1 VLTSIPVAPPNVV
14 QLVIVIPLNVPVVP
28 DESMNIQE
36 DVLAIIKQFVIVIPT
51 LIAPLEA
58 TGAICNTLALPI
70 RMQSL
75 TTLFDVTPVEISNRQ
90 APLLPVVVM

>member
-28 DESMNIQE
+28 DDSINIQE
-36 DVLAIIKQFVIVIPT
+36 DVLAIIKQFVIAIPT
-51 LIAPLEA
+51 LTAPLEA

-70 RMQSL
+70 RMQFL
-75 TTLFDVTPVEISNRQ
+75 ITLFDVMPVETSNLQ
-90 APLLPVVVM
+90 APLLPVVLI